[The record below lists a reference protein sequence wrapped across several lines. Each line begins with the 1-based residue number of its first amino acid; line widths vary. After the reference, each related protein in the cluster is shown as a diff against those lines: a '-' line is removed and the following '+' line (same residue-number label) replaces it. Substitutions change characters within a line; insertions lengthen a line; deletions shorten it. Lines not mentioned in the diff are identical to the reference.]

1 MDMFSRIKDNMDSE
15 LCSSFPPHVRMY
27 LISVRSFCL
36 MAHQELTISK
46 IPVPLSDLVKIVQR
60 VGQLAGKLE
69 EPHRGGHTSYLPKYS
84 VVA

>member
-1 MDMFSRIKDNMDSE
+1 
-15 LCSSFPPHVRMY
+15 
-27 LISVRSFCL
+27 

-60 VGQLAGKLE
+60 VGQLVGKLE